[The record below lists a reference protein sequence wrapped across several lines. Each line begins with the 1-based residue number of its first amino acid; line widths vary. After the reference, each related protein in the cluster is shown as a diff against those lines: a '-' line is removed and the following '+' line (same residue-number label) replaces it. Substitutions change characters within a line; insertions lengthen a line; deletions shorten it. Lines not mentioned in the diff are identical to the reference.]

1 MSLTMLQT
9 LKKTGRCHVFGDS
22 IPLDE
27 GVMAFSFAIDR
38 ITDPVVLI
46 PHLFE
51 GIDPSFAS
59 RVKPGDFVVAGRDFC
74 CGKPHFQGF
83 IAMAALSLG
92 VLCSSMPRTS
102 LRGAISNGLPVLTG
116 WSPGVLPISDGDEIE
131 VDLETGMI
139 HNITEKTS
147 ASVDPMPFILQDII
161 RHGGVGGQLKVWLD
175 QHPELKLQS
184 GAAPVLQHDI
194 RIKWMQGSLM

>member
-1 MSLTMLQT
+1 MSFPMLKS

-27 GVMAFSFAIDR
+27 GVMAFSFAIGR
-38 ITDPVVLI
+38 ITDPAVLI

-59 RVKPGDFVVAGRDFC
+59 RVKPGDFVVAGQDFC

-83 IAMAALSLG
+83 IAMAALNMG

-116 WSPGVLPISDGDEIE
+116 WSPEQLPIADGDVIE
-131 VDLETGMI
+131 VDMETGMI
-139 HNITEKTS
+139 TNMTQNIS
-147 ASVDPMPFILQDII
+147 AGVDPMPLILQDII

-175 QHPELKLQS
+175 KNPQLQLQP
-184 GAAPVLQHDI
+184 GAAPVLQQDI
-194 RIKWMQGSLM
+194 PIKWMKGS